1 MLFYVRERLI
11 RTGII
16 FLDMLRALFIFLIV
30 ASLSVSIPGNSYA
43 QTPSNI
49 AIFVQIKVQDSSGN
63 LVSYMEASRI
73 AITDL
78 TKLNHL
84 LDQNS
89 PVFQKSF
96 VTNGDQK
103 FEVIKANDTRV
114 HSSATIV
121 SQEIISQT
129 NGQRAEV
136 LAVADH
142 DGYPVVKGDT
152 VTAYWT
158 IIRPAS

>member
-1 MLFYVRERLI
+1 MKNTMRLVLVFLMI
-11 RTGII
+11 IGLGI
-16 FLDMLRALFIFLIV
+16 L
-30 ASLSVSIPGNSYA
+30 IPGNSYA

-73 AITDL
+73 AITDI

-89 PVFQKSF
+89 PLFQKSF
-96 VTNGDQK
+96 VSNGDQK